1 MKNSKYQHEDQSRRH
16 VITIRLRDD
25 EHQAISDVAWRNRMS
40 MSGWLREQA
49 FPKLALSGTFSKENQ

>member
-1 MKNSKYQHEDQSRRH
+1 MKNSKYQDEDQSRRH

-49 FPKLALSGTFSKENQ
+49 LPKLVQQGALTIKH